1 LIRLAVTGAAG
12 KMGRAMVR
20 GILEQADIEI
30 VVAVDPAA
38 LGKDLGT
45 VAGKGRLGLV
55 IAGDLETA
63 LKSCEADVD
72 VLLDFTVADVSERNI
87 EIALKHNLNAVVGTT
102 GLREDFLLS
111 VGVEAESRGLAV
123 ANIPNFSI
131 GAFFLGQFAQMAAR
145 VYEMAEI
152 VEMHHETK
160 RDAPSGTARS
170 YAEKIQALTK
180 SQVPIHS
187 LRLPGY
193 IAVHEIHLGGPG
205 ETLVLRH
212 GSTDRES
219 FLFGVLLALRRIDG
233 MRGLIKDLSPFLPEE
248 LGRGS
253 E

>member
-1 LIRLAVTGAAG
+1 MIRLAVTGAAG

-38 LGKDLGT
+38 LDQDLGI
-45 VAGKGRLGLV
+45 VAGKGRLGLM

-63 LKSCEADVD
+63 LKSREADT
-72 VLLDFTVADVSERNI
+72 LLDFTVADVSERNI
-87 EIALKHNLNAVVGTT
+87 EIALKHSLNAVVGTT

-111 VGVEAESRGLAV
+111 VGVEAENRGLAV

-160 RDAPSGTARS
+160 KDAPSGTARS

-212 GSTDRES
+212 GSTDRQS